1 MKFPSSGVQDFHPH
15 LNPQECKIEMTVEKL
30 ADNTVRLLA
39 DKVLLYDDVRE
50 WGKRVVATC

>member
-39 DKVLLYDDVRE
+39 DEVLLYEDVRE
-50 WGKRVVATC
+50 WG